1 MLHSSCLMHPYY
13 LFQFTPDRIL
23 LDRALGCPSFMMTC
37 VLTVGTVR
45 VPMMVH
51 GWVSACR
58 GRELVPWSFIGGP
71 CQVGRATSQLR

>member
-37 VLTVGTVR
+37 VLAVGTVR
-45 VPMMVH
+45 VPMMVY
-51 GWVSACR
+51 GWVSAR
-58 GRELVPWSFIGGP
+58 
-71 CQVGRATSQLR
+71 